1 MNFFKHLINRIK
13 PFFSKKESKID
24 SEVREEKAI
33 IKNPDIGLNR
43 GKSTSEN
50 DVLGVSDVINE
61 IDFNNEGEINQPTL
75 KALNRILKFN
85 TNQLFR
91 ILSTVTQFQLNKQS
105 TLYNNRKQINI
116 EELNGSPCILIADEF
131 HKGIDRIKLPEANTL
146 DFLNNNREFR
156 RIQEIA
162 YDEEK
167 KHSAVRLKIFLSS
180 GMLATEDRRIEE
192 QKEEERLRQEKILNE
207 KVDGLLSKA
216 REFAS
221 NKDYKSALYKISEAR
236 TLITSREGDCDLLF
250 QKINGEKSYWEKKQR
265 KFTMHFNMGDDHLA
279 REEWDD
285 AIECFQSAKKYCSV
299 PNVIKDRIKTCR
311 VNKEEQQRKVK
322 EEEEKRRQ
330 EALRKELIKRQEE
343 RRLQLIQEQKELYAA
358 EQRRKEQQLIEEAKK
373 YKSEKEEILQSL
385 KQKGFYQLYH
395 FTDSRNI
402 PMIKA
407 HGGLYSWKACEELKI
422 NIPNPGGG
430 SLSRKLDRKYGLE
443 DYVRFSFHK
452 ENPMLFIAHQD
463 GRIIKEEW
471 LNVDLEVA
479 TLRETKYSD
488 MNATKTGHQVGDNL
502 KFLENNIRFNLLKKR
517 KLYEIEESQKPY
529 YQAEVMVKR
538 HVPLKYIKNL

>member
-1 MNFFKHLINRIK
+1 
-13 PFFSKKESKID
+13 
-24 SEVREEKAI
+24 
-33 IKNPDIGLNR
+33 
-43 GKSTSEN
+43 
-50 DVLGVSDVINE
+50 
-61 IDFNNEGEINQPTL
+61 
-75 KALNRILKFN
+75 
-85 TNQLFR
+85 
-91 ILSTVTQFQLNKQS
+91 
-105 TLYNNRKQINI
+105 QINI

-131 HKGIDRIKLPEANTL
+131 HKEIDRIKLPEANAT
-146 DFLNNNREFR
+146 DFISSNREFR

-162 YDEEK
+162 SEEEK
-167 KHSAVRLKIFLSS
+167 KHSAVRLKNFLSS
-180 GMLATEDRRIEE
+180 GMLATEDRRIEQ

-221 NKDYKSALYKISEAR
+221 NKDYKSALFKISEAR

-250 QKINGEKSYWEKKQR
+250 QKINDEKSFWEKKQR
-265 KFTMHFNMGDDHLA
+265 KFTMHFTMGDDHLA

-299 PNVIKDRIKTCR
+299 PNVIKERIKTCR

-322 EEEEKRRQ
+322 EKEEKRRQ

-343 RRLQLIQEQKELYAA
+343 RRLQLIKEQKEQFAA
-358 EQRRKEQQLIEEAKK
+358 AQRRKEQQLKEEAEK

-385 KQKGFYQLYH
+385 RSEGFNQLYH

-407 HGGLYSWKACEELKI
+407 RGGLYSWKACEELKI

-430 SLSRKLDRKYGLE
+430 SLSRDLDRRYGLE
-443 DYVRFSFHK
+443 NYVRFSFHK
-452 ENPMLFIAHQD
+452 HNPMLYIACRD
-463 GRIIKEEW
+463 GRINKEEW
-471 LNVDLEVA
+471 LDIDLEVA
-479 TLRETKYSD
+479 AFRETQYSD
-488 MNATKTGHQVGDNL
+488 MNATKNEHQVGNNL
-502 KFLENNIRFNLLKKR
+502 NFLEQNVRYDLLRKR
-517 KLYEIEESQKPY
+517 NQFEIDESQQKY